1 MTDDIKG
8 HFLEDCLMVLGDL
21 KIGAVD
27 PKTGENGIHNPT
39 KIMLIEAFK

>member
-1 MTDDIKG
+1 
-8 HFLEDCLMVLGDL
+8 LLVLGDL

-27 PKTGENGIHNPT
+27 QKTGENGCQNSS